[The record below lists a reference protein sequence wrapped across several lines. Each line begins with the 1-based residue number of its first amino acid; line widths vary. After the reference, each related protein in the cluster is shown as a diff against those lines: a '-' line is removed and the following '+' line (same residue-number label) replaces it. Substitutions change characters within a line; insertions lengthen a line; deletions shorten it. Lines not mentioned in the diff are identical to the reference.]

1 MLLVCAK
8 RLLHHIP
15 LVLAIL
21 PLKAYSRVKLLERSA
36 GMKKALTILF
46 LSLSFVIILDV
57 LNAGE
62 AIFMFVLAGVIPG
75 TNIAIDATRMLEAFT
90 LLIGFTLSR
99 VTTGLMSANAQRHTE
114 QAMQT
119 TRVIRTRTVR
129 A

>member
-1 MLLVCAK
+1 
-8 RLLHHIP
+8 
-15 LVLAIL
+15 
-21 PLKAYSRVKLLERSA
+21 
-36 GMKKALTILF
+36 MKKALTILF

-75 TNIAIDATRMLEAFT
+75 TNIAIDASRMLEAFT

-99 VTTGLMSANAQRHTE
+99 ITTGLMRANAQRQAE
-114 QAMQT
+114 QKPPVVRTA
-119 TRVIRTRTVR
+119 RTRAAR

>member
-1 MLLVCAK
+1 
-8 RLLHHIP
+8 
-15 LVLAIL
+15 
-21 PLKAYSRVKLLERSA
+21 
-36 GMKKALTILF
+36 MKKALTILF

-99 VTTGLMSANAQRHTE
+99 VTTHLMQANAQRRAE
-114 QAMQT
+114 QAKVSPRIT
-119 TRVIRTRTVR
+119 RTRAVR
-129 A
+129 V

>member
-1 MLLVCAK
+1 M
-8 RLLHHIP
+8 
-15 LVLAIL
+15 LAIL
-21 PLKAYSRVKLLERSA
+21 PLEAYSLSKLSERSC
-36 GMKKALTILF
+36 GMKKALTIIF

-75 TNIAIDATRMLEAFT
+75 TNTAIEASRMLEAFT

-99 VTTGLMSANAQRHTE
+99 VTNTFIRLSAARRAE
-114 QAMQT
+114 QPKPVLHVA
-119 TRVIRTRTVR
+119 RTRTVR